1 MALKV
6 TNIVSLID
14 IYGKDT
20 TLGEIFDKVANGRI
34 HKCPKCNGMG
44 HITTRYYKYFDVFEK
59 EKECDLC
66 DGQGYTKE
74 EYTPKMVQD
83 GWEVKK

>member
-1 MALKV
+1 MTLKV
-6 TNIVSLID
+6 TDIVSLIGV
-14 IYGKDT
+14 YGENT
-20 TLGEIFDKVANGRI
+20 TLGDIFDKVANGRI
-34 HKCPKCNGMG
+34 HKCPKCNGVG
-44 HITTRYYKYFDVFEK
+44 YVTTKYYRHFEVFET
-59 EKECDLC
+59 EDECDLC